1 MRRKD
6 REITDF
12 NEIIDI
18 IKKCDVCRIALNDDE
33 YPYVVP
39 LNFGL
44 DVQGNQVFFYFHA
57 AMEGKKLDLIA
68 KDNRATF
75 EMDCDHNFILYEE
88 RMSCTMGYASVIGHG
103 TIEIVADEDKY
114 ESLKILM
121 RQYHAED
128 FKFNT
133 DMMKVTTILKMT
145 VTDMLGKRRNNIHQL
160 TLK

>member
-44 DVQGNQVFFYFHA
+44 DVQGNQVIFLFPCCYGR
-57 AMEGKKLDLIA
+57 EKVG
-68 KDNRATF
+68 
-75 EMDCDHNFILYEE
+75 
-88 RMSCTMGYASVIGHG
+88 
-103 TIEIVADEDKY
+103 
-114 ESLKILM
+114 
-121 RQYHAED
+121 
-128 FKFNT
+128 FNS
-133 DMMKVTTILKMT
+133 K
-145 VTDMLGKRRNNIHQL
+145 G
-160 TLK
+160 